1 MATMAAPRAGGWRTT
16 YGLPFVIGAS
26 SAGTIIEWYDFYL
39 YATLAP
45 FFAPVFFPNDNAT
58 ASLLSAFATY
68 ALGFLVRPF
77 GAVVFGRIGDVVG
90 RKYAFLLTISIMG
103 VATVGVGLLPT
114 FAAIGIIAPVILVTL
129 RLAQGLA
136 LGGEYGGAAIYVA
149 EHAPDNRRGYY
160 TAWIQTTATIGFFLA
175 LSLILIFRS
184 RMGDVA
190 FRGTAEFF
198 PLAGWR
204 YPFLISALLLA
215 FAIYI
220 RLRLQE
226 TPLFARLKARGET
239 TKNTASWAKDS
250 FSGRKIGTIA
260 LVLLGL
266 TAGQGV
272 VWYQGQFQALNF
284 MTIWLKLD
292 PVSQAYPIIL
302 WAVALGTPFFLF
314 FGWLSDKIG
323 RKVIILSGC
332 LIAAVTYLPIYHA
345 MYDAAHV
352 VYDPATGLITKANPD
367 TVTMIAL
374 VWIQVIY
381 VTMVYGPIAAFLV
394 EYFRAKVRYTSLSIP
409 YHFGNG
415 WFGGLLPLL
424 FTYLVGATYPE
435 GSKLFV
441 PFLNNFMALPIKT
454 TWDLRQFN
462 TTNDPNGNIY
472 LGLAYTITVALMS
485 VVVGT
490 LFLKEPKNVK
500 IWSEVGGENE
510 LPAAGLVGEGTPAD

>member
-1 MATMAAPRAGGWRTT
+1 MRPTAGGWRTT

-45 FFAPVFFPNDNAT
+45 FLAPIFFPNDNPT

-68 ALGFLVRPF
+68 AAGFLVRPF
-77 GAVVFGRIGDVVG
+77 GAIVFGRIGDVIG
-90 RKYAFLLTISIMG
+90 RKYAFLMTIGIMG
-103 VATVGVGLLPT
+103 FATVAVGLLPSYKD
-114 FAAIGIIAPVILVTL
+114 IGIVAPIVLVTL
-129 RLAQGLA
+129 RLLQGLA

-149 EHAPDNRRGYY
+149 EHSPDDRRGLY

-175 LSLILIFRS
+175 LAVILLFRTNMS
-184 RMGDVA
+184 
-190 FRGTAEFF
+190 AEEF
-198 PLAGWR
+198 ANIGWR
-204 YPFLISALLLA
+204 YPFLISFFLLA
-215 FAIYI
+215 LALYI
-220 RLRLQE
+220 RVRLRE
-226 TPLFARLKARGET
+226 TPLFARLKERGET
-239 TKNTASWAKDS
+239 STSTASWARDS
-250 FSGRKIGTIA
+250 FSGRKIGVIA
-260 LVLLGL
+260 LVLIGL

-284 MTIWLKLD
+284 MTIYLKLTFI
-292 PVSQAYPIIL
+292 QAYPIML

-323 RKVIILSGC
+323 RKIVILSGC
-332 LIAAVTYLPIYHA
+332 LIAAITYWPIYHW

-352 VYDPATGLITKANPD
+352 VKDASGLITKAEPD
-367 TVTMIAL
+367 TILLIAL

-424 FTYLVGATYPE
+424 FTGLVGATYPE
-435 GSKLFV
+435 GSKSYV
-441 PFLNNFMALPIKT
+441 PFLTNFMALPIKT
-454 TWDLRQFN
+454 DISLRGFN
-462 TTNDPNGNIY
+462 LENDPNGNIF
-472 LGLAYTITVALMS
+472 LGLGYVIIVALMT
-485 VVVGT
+485 VVVGA
-490 LFLKEPKNVK
+490 LFLREPKNVK
-500 IWSEVGGENE
+500 IWDEVGGED
-510 LPAAGLVGEGTPAD
+510 GEGVVSRTAS

>member
-1 MATMAAPRAGGWRTT
+1 MSTMAAPRTGGWRTT

-39 YATLAP
+39 YSTLAP
-45 FFAPVFFPNDNAT
+45 FLAPIFFPNDNPT
-58 ASLLSAFATY
+58 ASLLSAFAAY
-68 ALGFLVRPF
+68 AAGFLVRPF

-90 RKYAFLLTISIMG
+90 RKYAFLLTISLMG
-103 VATVGVGLLPT
+103 LATVVVGLLPDYKT
-114 FAAIGIIAPVILVTL
+114 IGIIAPIVLVSL
-129 RLAQGLA
+129 RLLQGLA

-149 EHAPDNRRGYY
+149 EHAPDDKRGFY

-175 LSLILIFRS
+175 LGIIL
-184 RMGDVA
+184 A
-190 FRGTAEFF
+190 FRTNMSAADF
-198 PLAGWR
+198 ASTGWR
-204 YPFLISALLLA
+204 YPFLISAVLLA
-215 FAIYI
+215 IAIYI
-220 RLRLQE
+220 RMRLQE

-250 FSGRKIGTIA
+250 FGGRKVATIA

-284 MTIWLKLD
+284 MTIYLKL
-292 PVSQAYPIIL
+292 SFTQAYPILL
-302 WAVALGTPFFLF
+302 WAVALGTPFFLV

-323 RKVIILSGC
+323 RKVIILAGC

-345 MYDAAHV
+345 MYDAANV
-352 VYDPATGLITKANPD
+352 TYDSATGLITKADPNTPLL
-367 TVTMIAL
+367 IGL
-374 VWIQVIY
+374 VWIQVIF

-424 FTYLVGATYPE
+424 FTGLVGATFPE
-435 GSKLFV
+435 GSKSYV
-441 PFLNNFMALPIKT
+441 PFLKNFMALPI
-454 TWDLRQFN
+454 DSSISLRQYN

-472 LGLAYTITVALMS
+472 LGLAYTITIALMS
-485 VVVGT
+485 VVIGT

-500 IWSEVGGENE
+500 IWTEVGGEE
-510 LPAAGLVGEGTPAD
+510 EPGMVTEATPAD